1 MEFDD
6 LNVAITELQRV
17 RDAAASASAQQG
29 CFADCLRL
37 RVGTVKALAE
47 EIENLLS

>member
-6 LNVAITELQRV
+6 LDVAITELQRG
-17 RDAAASASAQQG
+17 RDAAASASARQS

-37 RVGTVKALAE
+37 RGGNGERA
-47 EIENLLS
+47 SGRD